1 MKKSVK
7 AALYSG
13 LLFPGTGHFSLDRY
27 RRGLLFFVPAFSS
40 IVFLVHNALS
50 QAYAIVGQIEQG
62 NIPANHEAITS
73 LISTAPG
80 GAELMMLKLATWVWI
95 ICWFGAL
102 IDAYRLGKKA
112 DIAKQEAV

>member
-27 RRGLLFFVPAFSS
+27 QRGMLFFTPAMLS

-50 QAYAIVGQIEQG
+50 KAYAIVDQIERG
-62 NIPANHEAITS
+62 AIPADPETITR
-73 LISTAPG
+73 LIAAAPVG
-80 GAELMMLKLATWVWI
+80 SELLMLKLATWAMI
-95 ICWFGAL
+95 ICWIGGI
-102 IDAYRLGKKA
+102 IDAYRLGKIA
-112 DIAKQEAV
+112 DQTIKN